1 MTRLTSVGPRR
12 PALASMLLA
21 LGVAAIAQQ
30 AKGQAE
36 PTLAGGGAAASGSAA
51 DPAPAGTPL
60 QAIVIDVSGKVQW
73 RPSSDAPWKNAAV
86 NDVIEPGAE
95 VRTGLRSHAALRMRN
110 ATALI
115 DAGTVFQIPAHVQ
128 DGDVLR
134 TTVAVKHGRADF
146 KVDKVGLSNDFK
158 VVTPST
164 TLAVRGTE
172 FAIATGALKQVEVVG
187 ARRNAIGAIELK
199 YALSNT
205 TVQMSGAATSTSSVQ
220 QPTHA
225 AMVSTA
231 APTTAGALPSTNATE
246 TVQQAAV
253 GPSPANAGSPA
264 QTQKA
269 NTSTTKSQVS
279 VAKVQDA
286 SNSDGGSVVAT
297 INRALIR
304 RGGEWLAEARED
316 VRAAHERVEHSIH
329 RLLTDLDGDDLVEAN
344 QDALA
349 ALRAFAEVRRD
360 AARDALA
367 QHQSARVEA
376 AGAEAQAA
384 VDRGAFEVGNTQ
396 LLAQLGVFD
405 QEAVRAAEA
414 LEVIQQFIDAERDE
428 DGAGSTVL
436 VQASPEDEG
445 SASVPPG
452 QSTDSGDGPRDEVG
466 TGLIAQAT
474 SAHDALQAMGDALD
488 DARGS
493 LIGMSDRVLAVD
505 ALVSAVEE
513 GARIEAQDAIDRYE
527 GALGDLQL
535 AVAEGGSAADVWQA
549 SENTVGALREL
560 IDELARLRP
569 APELLASANAAAD
582 ELAEASAA
590 LQRAQVTLQAVQQ
603 AQAVAETDPRAQL
616 LGQVEAIY
624 ARMLAVRLELVGR
637 WFEAD
642 QSVTDRDDALAAA
655 LEDGQAT
662 FESLAELG
670 AERAGEDT
678 GRAIDQ
684 LVRADVAVDASIA
697 ALNDEFDALADG
709 VNALDAAERAA
720 ADAALA
726 LAAAEGESQSF
737 ADAEAAGLS
746 VIAGL
751 AESEDR
757 ASDVTTVADALE
769 SMRGALDSLA
779 ALESEAYGAAGQ
791 APGEELLEEL
801 NTRALSAIDRMVEAA
816 LEAADAA
823 GQADDAAGSSEDI
836 RWAVGALLE
845 LAQSLEDRF
854 GEAYGTSAAGVAE
867 ADASVASS
875 AELARAAADAAAQL
889 RTIAESVAIDSI
901 DADRMGELL
910 AEVRGTIAEAFASAE
925 GVSSLRESAES
936 GFLARADEAGA
947 AFVTVADDAAGS
959 ALVALDAVATQESV
973 AVEAAQAHAEA
984 LDQALDGELEVLA
997 VEASFDDAQVALG
1010 ADLESFDAAV
1020 VEVQGFIDALAAST
1034 DSEEIVEL
1042 VEALR
1047 ASIADA
1053 GDAFDAASGS
1063 LGAMQVDRGIIDGVV
1078 AGLDAQQ
1085 RAAADESI
1093 AAYEAAFAAL
1103 DEAIE
1108 QGLGHEAV
1116 AAAAEEAMARVES
1129 LVAGLGELLG
1139 SDAQLAAAELAAD
1152 RLALAGEALS
1162 AASSAMADAESLRAG
1177 LDGADADFGAVADLV
1192 AALEAIQSRV
1202 QSDEAEAVVAV
1213 DDRATELGTLVQGA
1227 EDAIGGA
1234 AGTVAAEVVA
1244 LAVQAD
1250 EAAGQADAMVALV
1263 FGADAIG
1270 GDFDSE
1276 QGGGAVTALIGSIE
1290 DGSAGGAAAREAI
1303 AYAAAEGRLSEAIAA
1318 ADAVDAAAAGFD
1330 DAVGRFDAA
1339 AGAALEGL
1347 SVLGTN
1353 DRRSERGF
1361 RGRSVADVVAALDA
1375 MDAALLG
1382 ALGVAHFEGA
1392 VVDAA
1397 ADQGALEGLDGLV
1410 AQATQAIDEIL
1421 AASSAAEAAASDAI
1435 DAADGADFG
1444 AAAVESLLAV
1454 SQELNERFGLSTAA
1468 VEAASA
1474 LATAASA
1481 GALDS
1486 ADRAVAA
1493 QTLLAEL
1500 ASVVE
1505 GNRTAQVADEIV
1517 ALLDGNAAVAE
1528 GVSADAAS
1536 VRADYV
1542 AVNEYGTATFA
1553 DLTDRMRLQVETL
1566 EQGAS
1571 FLVNELDEMVT
1582 ASGAFVAAL
1591 DGAQASAGIA
1601 EVARDRAQE
1610 RRQQAE
1616 QHETAAHLGLQST
1629 QQALGGQDLAGASGF
1644 AIGAFESAGSA
1655 RVAADAATGFWLEAK
1670 GAAEA
1675 AEGYAAASAAIGP
1688 DVFKYGNNEQAFN
1701 SAAAARSAGVAGA
1714 DLAAQEYR
1722 QQAEFFDDVAQAL
1735 SGRAG
1740 TAAAAEL
1747 ADGSGDARA
1756 LAIQAA
1762 QQLSG
1767 YAAQAQLMATQAS
1780 TNAGRLFGRS
1790 MVSYVNRAQA
1800 AAGVAEN
1807 QAQLANAAASRA
1819 EASGAQAIQLV
1830 NDARN

>member
-1 MTRLTSVGPRR
+1 
-12 PALASMLLA
+12 MLVA
-21 LGVAAIAQQ
+21 LGVAAISHQ
-30 AKGQAE
+30 ANAQAE
-36 PTLAGGGAAASGSAA
+36 AAPASGGASAPS
-51 DPAPAGTPL
+51 PAPDQAAAGTPL

-73 RPSSDAPWKNAAV
+73 RPSADAAWKNAAV

-134 TTVAVKHGRADF
+134 TTVAIKHGRADF

-205 TVQMSGAATSTSSVQ
+205 TVQMSGAATSSSSVQ

-225 AMVSTA
+225 AMVATA

-253 GPSPANAGSPA
+253 GPSPANPGSPA

-304 RGGEWLAEARED
+304 RGADWLAEARDD

-329 RLLTDLDGDDLVEAN
+329 RLLADLDGEDLIEAN

-367 QHQSARVEA
+367 QHQAARNQA

-384 VDRGAFEVGNTQ
+384 VERAAFEAGNVQ

-405 QEAVRAAEA
+405 EEAIRAAEA
-414 LEVIQQFIDAERDE
+414 LQVIQRFIDAERE
-428 DGAGSTVL
+428 VDGSGSAVL
-436 VQASPEDEG
+436 VQGTATGDG
-445 SASVPPG
+445 SESVPEVQSPG
-452 QSTDSGDGPRDEVG
+452 SGDEPRDQVG
-466 TGLIAQAT
+466 SGLIAQAT
-474 SAHDALQAMGDALD
+474 DAHDALQAMGDALD
-488 DARGS
+488 AARGS

-505 ALVSAVEE
+505 ALVDAVET
-513 GARIEAQDAIDRYE
+513 GARPEAQDAIERYQS
-527 GALGDLQL
+527 ALGNLQL
-535 AVAEGGSAADVWQA
+535 AVAEGGSAADVWRA
-549 SENTVGALREL
+549 SEDTVGALRGL

-569 APELLASANAAAD
+569 APELLTAANAAAD
-582 ELAEASAA
+582 ELAQATAA

-603 AQAVAETDPRAQL
+603 AQATAASDPRAQL
-616 LGQVEAIY
+616 LGQVEQIY
-624 ARMLAVRLELVGR
+624 QRMLAVRLELVGR

-642 QSVTDRDDALAAA
+642 GAVTERDEALAAA
-655 LEDGQAT
+655 LENGQST
-662 FESLAELG
+662 FESLSQLG
-670 AERAGEDT
+670 AERAGDDA
-678 GRAIDQ
+678 GRSIDG
-684 LVRADVAVDASIA
+684 LVRADMAVDASIVA
-697 ALNDEFDALADG
+697 VGDEFDALADG
-709 VNALDAAERAA
+709 ADALGAAERAA
-720 ADAALA
+720 ADAAAA

-737 ADAEAAGLS
+737 TEADAAGLS

-751 AESEDR
+751 ASSQDR
-757 ASDVTTVADALE
+757 GTDVAVAADALE
-769 SMRGALDSLA
+769 SMRGALDALA
-779 ALESEAYGAAGQ
+779 ALEADAYGAAGQ
-791 APGEELLEEL
+791 APGEELLAEL
-801 NTRALSAIDRMVEAA
+801 NSRALSAIDRMVEAA
-816 LEAADAA
+816 LEAAEAAGDAA
-823 GQADDAAGSSEDI
+823 DAAGSTEDI

-845 LAQSLEDRF
+845 LAQSLEARF

-889 RTIAESVAIDSI
+889 RTIAEAVATDAI

-910 AEVRGTIAEAFASAE
+910 GQVRGSIADAFASAE
-925 GVSSLRESAES
+925 GVTALRETAES

-947 AFVTVADDAAGS
+947 AFVAVAGEASDAALAAS
-959 ALVALDAVATQESV
+959 DAVALQESV
-973 AVEAAQAHAEA
+973 AAEAAQAHASA
-984 LDQALDGELEVLA
+984 LDEARDGEQAVLA
-997 VEASFDDAQVALG
+997 VEASFDDAQEALG
-1010 ADLESFDAAV
+1010 VDLESFDAAATKA
-1020 VEVQGFIDALAAST
+1020 QGFIDALAEAG
-1034 DSEEIVEL
+1034 DSDEILQL
-1042 VEALR
+1042 VESLR

-1053 GDAFDAASGS
+1053 GDAFDAAGDS
-1063 LGAMQVDRGIIDGVV
+1063 LGSMQFDRGIIDGVV
-1078 AGLDAQQ
+1078 AGLDADQ
-1085 RAAADESI
+1085 RAAAEEAI

-1103 DEAIE
+1103 DEALE
-1108 QGLGHEAV
+1108 QGLGHAAV

-1152 RLALAGEALS
+1152 RLALASEALA
-1162 AASSAMADAESLRAG
+1162 AASGAMSDAESLRAG
-1177 LDGADADFGAVADLV
+1177 LEGADAEFGAVSELL
-1192 AALEAIQSRV
+1192 AALQSIQSRV
-1202 QSDEAEAVVAV
+1202 RSDEQAAVVAV
-1213 DDRATELGTLVQGA
+1213 DERAAELGALVQGA
-1227 EDAIGGA
+1227 EDALGGA
-1234 AGTVAAEVVA
+1234 AGTVAAD
-1244 LAVQAD
+1244 AVTFAERAED
-1250 EAAGQADAMVALV
+1250 AAAQADAMVAVV
-1263 FGADAIG
+1263 FGSDDG
-1270 GDFDSE
+1270 EFESD
-1276 QGGGAVTALIGSIE
+1276 QGGGVVTALLGSTE
-1290 DGSAGGAAAREAI
+1290 GGSGGGAASREAT
-1303 AYAAAEGRLSEAIAA
+1303 AYAAAEGRLSMALAS

-1330 DAVGRFDAA
+1330 NAVGRFDDA
-1339 AGAALEGL
+1339 AGAAIGGL
-1347 SVLGTN
+1347 ASLDAAGRGS
-1353 DRRSERGF
+1353 DRGL

-1392 VVDAA
+1392 VIDAA
-1397 ADQGALEGLDGLV
+1397 ADQGALVGLDALV
-1410 AQATQAIDEIL
+1410 AQAAEAIDEIL
-1421 AASSAAEAAASDAI
+1421 AASSAADAAALDAI
-1435 DAADGADFG
+1435 DAADGAAIG

-1474 LATAASA
+1474 LAASA
-1481 GALDS
+1481 SSGA
-1486 ADRAVAA
+1486 ADAAGRALAA
-1493 QTLLAEL
+1493 QSLLSEL
-1500 ASVVE
+1500 AAVVE

-1517 ALLDGNAAVAE
+1517 AVLDGNAAVAE
-1528 GVSADAAS
+1528 GVSADAVS

-1553 DLTDRMRLQVETL
+1553 GLTERMRLQVETL

-1571 FLVNELDEMVT
+1571 ALMGQLNEMVT

-1601 EVARDRAQE
+1601 EVARERARE

-1616 QHETAAHLGLQST
+1616 QHETAAHQGLQST
-1629 QQALGGQDLAGASGF
+1629 QQALGGQDLAAASGF
-1644 AIGAFESAGSA
+1644 AVGAFESAGSA

-1675 AEGYAAASAAIGP
+1675 AEGYAAASVAIGP

-1701 SAAAARSAGVAGA
+1701 TSAAARSAGIAGS

-1722 QQAEFFDDVAQAL
+1722 QQAEFYDDVAQAL

-1740 TAAAAEL
+1740 SAAAAEL
-1747 ADGSGDARA
+1747 AEGSGDARA

-1807 QAQLANAAASRA
+1807 QAQLANAAALRA
-1819 EASGAQAIQLV
+1819 EASGNQAVQLV